1 MLVELAPLAAPAEH
15 VAIKAARPPVP
26 RRMLRALPPFLY
38 LAPGLGCLIVWTY
51 RPLVEAVQ
59 LSFYRWNLLPTRPK
73 VPVGLDNYQQVLEL
87 PALRHSL
94 WLTVATIVCLLP
106 FSVVL
111 PTIIALL
118 TRQVRGRVSVLY
130 RALVFAPVLVPPMA
144 SAAMWVWLL
153 DPRHGLVD
161 RMLGQPINWLHERGP
176 AQLAI
181 IGITG
186 WHLLG
191 FAVLVVTAGLAN
203 INDEYSAAA
212 QLDGATRRQIT
223 RWITL
228 PLLSPTLVL
237 LALMTVLLS
246 GQLTF
251 PLIDALTQGGPDGA
265 TTNAY
270 YLLWEYGFKSFNA
283 GLASAAGLAFFLGF
297 GLIALF
303 LVWLFEKLSFH
314 DN

>member
-1 MLVELAPLAAPAEH
+1 MFVELTAVHPPETGTPAQA
-15 VAIKAARPPVP
+15 VRPSPV
-26 RRMLRALPPFLY
+26 RRVLRALPPFLY
-38 LAPGLGCLIVWTY
+38 LAPGLGCLVVWTY
-51 RPLVEAVQ
+51 RPLVEAAQ
-59 LSFYRWNLLPTRPK
+59 LSFYSWNLVPTRPK
-73 VPVGLDNYQQVLEL
+73 VPVGLDNYQQVLQL
-87 PALRHSL
+87 PDLRHAL
-94 WLTVATIVCLLP
+94 WLTVATIACLLP
-106 FSVVL
+106 FTVVL
-111 PTIIALL
+111 PTIVALL
-118 TRQVRGRVSVLY
+118 TRRVHGRLSVGY
-130 RALVFAPVLVPPMA
+130 RALVFAPVLVPPVA

-161 RMLGQPINWLHERGP
+161 RLLGQPVNWLHERGP
-176 AQLAI
+176 AQLAVV
-181 IGITG
+181 GITG

-203 INDEYSAAA
+203 INDEYAAAA
-212 QLDGATRRQIT
+212 QLDGATRWQII

-251 PLIDALTQGGPDGA
+251 PLIDALTQGGPDDA
-265 TTNAY
+265 TTNVY

-283 GLASAAGLAFFLGF
+283 GLASAAGLAFFLCF
-297 GLIALF
+297 SLVAAF
-303 LVWLFEKLSFH
+303 LVWLFEKVSVH

>member
-1 MLVELAPLAAPAEH
+1 MFVELAPLAAPAEH
-15 VAIKAARPPVP
+15 VAVDAARPPVA
-26 RRMLRALPPFLY
+26 RRVLRALPPFLY

-59 LSFYRWNLLPTRPK
+59 LSFYQWNLLPTRPK
-73 VPVGLDNYQQVLEL
+73 VPVGLDNYQQVVQL
-87 PALRHSL
+87 PELRHSL
-94 WLTVATIVCLLP
+94 WLTVATIVFLLP
-106 FSVVL
+106 FSVLL
-111 PTIIALL
+111 PTIISLL
-118 TRQVRGRVSVLY
+118 TRRIHGRAGGAY
-130 RALVFAPVLVPPMA
+130 RALVFAPVLVPPVA
-144 SAAMWVWLL
+144 SAAMWMWLL

-161 RMLGQPINWLHERGP
+161 RMIGNPVNWLHERGP

-223 RWITL
+223 RWIIL

-237 LALMTVLLS
+237 LTLMTVLLS

-251 PLIDALTQGGPDGA
+251 PLIDALTQGGPDDA

-270 YLLWEYGFKSFNA
+270 YLLWEYCFKSFNA
-283 GLASAAGLAFFLGF
+283 GLASAAGLAFFLAF
-297 GLIALF
+297 GLVALF